1 MQATTIPVIATGKV
15 FDTYLT
21 AARTNLDNML
31 KLATALG
38 DKEFARAAQHAI
50 DGFECGAETACE
62 LIAEA
67 NASMALA

>member
-1 MQATTIPVIATGKV
+1 MQQPIPVIATGAV

-38 DKEFARAAQHAI
+38 DKEFAREAQSAI
-50 DGFECGAETACE
+50 DGFECGAENARS
-62 LIAEA
+62 LITEA
-67 NASMALA
+67 NAAQVAA

>member
-1 MQATTIPVIATGKV
+1 MQATPTPAIATGKV
-15 FDTYLT
+15 FDAYLT

-38 DKEFARAAQHAI
+38 DKEFALAAQHAI
-50 DGFECGAETACE
+50 DGFECGAETALE

-67 NASMALA
+67 NAPMVLA